1 MDWRSIRFDW
11 NHARAFLVVAEEG
24 SLTAAAKAL
33 GVSQPTLG
41 RQVASL
47 ESALG
52 VALFE
57 RGTRGLELT
66 PNGLR
71 LAEYVQGMGEAA
83 SQLSLVASGQSQA
96 IEGSVCISTN
106 EMEAVLVM
114 PDLLRRLREEEPG
127 IDVEIIASQS
137 ASDLK
142 RREADIAIRGFR
154 PTQPD
159 LIARRLPDQE
169 NYLYA
174 SSGYLDSIGR
184 PQTVEGF
191 SGASFIGFNRT
202 AQLQDVYQTIG
213 LTVAASQFV
222 YLAENHMVHWG
233 MIRAG
238 LGIGVMPAII
248 GDAEIGVE
256 RIFPALPPFVGEVW
270 LVSHRELRTS
280 RRVRRVFDFL
290 AEALGAQPAR

>member
-184 PQTVEGF
+184 PQTVEGQF
-191 SGASFIGFNRT
+191 HWLQPDGAVAGRLPDNR
-202 AQLQDVYQTIG
+202 AHG
-213 LTVAASQFV
+213 GS
-222 YLAENHMVHWG
+222 LAVCLPCREPHG
-233 MIRAG
+233 A
-238 LGIGVMPAII
+238 LGNDPGRPRNR
-248 GDAEIGVE
+248 GDAGHH
-256 RIFPALPPFVGEVW
+256 W
-270 LVSHRELRTS
+270 
-280 RRVRRVFDFL
+280 
-290 AEALGAQPAR
+290 